1 MIRKRDVIW
10 LALAIGIGTVVISVA
25 AQTLVPFACLL
36 YWVAC
41 ILVFAQVIGEREE
54 A

>member
-1 MIRKRDVIW
+1 MITKADIIW
-10 LALAIGIGTVVISVA
+10 LAIALVVGTTVISIA
-25 AQTLVPFACLL
+25 AHTLVPFACLL

-41 ILVFAQVIGEREE
+41 ILVFANIIGERE

>member
-1 MIRKRDVIW
+1 MITKSDIIW
-10 LALAIGIGTVVISVA
+10 LAIALVVGTTVISVI
-25 AQTLVPFACLL
+25 AQTLATFACLL

-41 ILVFAQVIGEREE
+41 ILVFAGIIEERE